1 MLKQSIRHLQK
12 EFFSM
17 KIAKFILI
25 GLFSLIILTAIG
37 GGILY
42 VHLKSELPDVA
53 TLKEVKLQQPM
64 KIFTSDGKLIGEVGE
79 ERRIPVK
86 LADVPQPLID
96 AFIATEDTRF
106 YSHHGFDIKGI
117 VRAAVALVKGGR
129 KQGASTITQQ
139 LARNFFLTPE
149 RKIVRKLKELI
160 LATEIEQVMT
170 KDEILELYLN
180 KIYLG
185 YRSYGIATA
194 AQTYFGKEL
203 NQLTLSEM
211 AVIAGLPKAPST
223 MNPIYSVK
231 RAINRRNTVLW
242 RMLQEKKITEV
253 QYEEAKAEPIMS
265 KFHKTTLDFNADYV
279 TEMVRKE
286 MVKRYGEEDSY
297 TKGFKVFATVL
308 SKDQFEAQKALREN
322 LIRYDRRHGW
332 RGATTLWKASDDMW
346 NEEDIIDHL
355 SQLPNSNPFVAAA
368 VLSVSKKNAKLLL
381 SDGETAELLLSGV
394 KWARKYINK
403 NTRGRTPSAV
413 SQVINTGQQIWVREK
428 KTKNGESVWELGQ
441 IPEVNSA
448 LVSLNSD
455 NGAIEAAVGG
465 FSYSQSNF
473 NRATQSMVQV
483 GSSIKPFI
491 YTAALNKGLSLA
503 STINDTPITIRKEG
517 QNPWKPKNAPNI
529 YEGKLRLRV
538 GLGKSKNVMMVR
550 TVRMAGIDY
559 IADYLQRFGFN
570 REQYKATEALALG
583 AASFTPLEMARG
595 YAVFDNGGYLIDPFI
610 IERIEDVNGNEIYK
624 ANPRIACLSCDDIP
638 VIYSEPTK
646 FDLVEEPEEEET
658 TISEEAASDDDI
670 AELQI
675 NPTAKTEDPSLMLD
689 SSETEQAV
697 RYAPRVISGELAFLM
712 RSALHSAAFGEPGQ
726 QWQGTSW
733 RVAKYLPRK
742 DVGGKTGTT
751 NNSKVTWY
759 AGFGSNIVTT
769 TYVAFD
775 ANTELGKGESG
786 AKTAL
791 PAWIDYMKVALSD
804 KPQRE
809 DELPPDIIKVQI
821 DAQYGLLGNDLTEYF
836 IKGTEP
842 KNEYIIERGYQI
854 SEQGDA
860 IPATNSDSDSS
871 KSKMMELF

>member
-17 KIAKFILI
+17 KIAKFIFT
-25 GLFSLIILTAIG
+25 GLFSLIILAAIG

-42 VHLKSELPDVA
+42 VHLKSDLPDVA
-53 TLKEVKLQQPM
+53 SLKEVKLQQPM
-64 KIFTSDGKLIGEVGE
+64 QIFTSDGKLIGEVGE

-106 YSHHGFDIKGI
+106 YDHHGFDIKGI

-185 YRSYGIATA
+185 YRSYGVATA

-231 RAINRRNTVLW
+231 RATARRNTVLW
-242 RMLQEKKITEV
+242 RMLDEKKITQE
-253 QYEEAKAEPIMS
+253 QYEKAKAEPIMS
-265 KFHKTTLDFNADYV
+265 KFHKTILDFNADYV

-332 RGATTLWKASDDMW
+332 RGATALWKANDTPW
-346 NEEDIIDHL
+346 NEEEIIDHL
-355 SQLPNSNPFVAAA
+355 SQLPNSEPFVPAA
-368 VLSVSKKNAKLLL
+368 VLSVDKKQAQLLL
-381 SDGETAELLLSGV
+381 SDGETAQLLLSGV

-403 NTRGRTPSAV
+403 NAQGRAPTAV
-413 SQVINTGQQIWVREK
+413 NQVLTTGQQIWVR
-428 KTKNGESVWELGQ
+428 KNGESQWELGQ

-465 FSYSQSNF
+465 FSYAQSNF
-473 NRATQSMVQV
+473 NRVTQSMVQV

-503 STINDTPITIRKEG
+503 TTINDTPITIRKEG
-517 QNPWKPKNAPNI
+517 QEPWSPKNAPNI

-559 IADYLQRFGFN
+559 IADYLQRFGFS
-570 REQYKATEALALG
+570 RDQYKATEALALG

-624 ANPRIACLSCDDIP
+624 ANPRIACLSCNDIP
-638 VIYSEPTK
+638 VIYAEPTK
-646 FDLVEEPEEEET
+646 FELVEEPEEEIVVPADTENG
-658 TISEEAASDDDI
+658 DDI
-670 AELQI
+670 EDFQI
-675 NPTAKTEDPSLMLD
+675 SPTVKTEDPNLMID
-689 SSETEQAV
+689 EKEGDQGIH
-697 RYAPRVISGELAFLM
+697 YAPRVISGELAFLM
-712 RSALHSAAFGEPGQ
+712 RSALHSAAFGERGQ
-726 QWQGTSW
+726 GWRGTSW

-759 AGFGSNIVTT
+759 AGFGANLVTT
-769 TYVAFD
+769 TYVAYD
-775 ANTELGKGESG
+775 GNKELGKGEAG

-804 KPQRE
+804 KPQRTE
-809 DELPPDIIKVQI
+809 KLPPNIVSVKI

-842 KNEYIIERGYQI
+842 KKKYIIERGYQI
-854 SEQGDA
+854 PVENPDPS
-860 IPATNSDSDSS
+860 SDQPQTR
-871 KSKMMELF
+871 ELF